1 MIMETDF
8 AGLGKRVEEQ
18 RQGSERKKSKGHMGE
33 EERAKEK
40 HALSSSALATA
51 TSLCQ
56 QHHEDQ
62 AEPPTLPPEL
72 SCVPWAGSSAPQ
84 W

>member
-1 MIMETDF
+1 M
-8 AGLGKRVEEQ
+8 K
-18 RQGSERKKSKGHMGE
+18 ERKVRDTWGE

-72 SCVPWAGSSAPQ
+72 LCVPWVGSSAPQ